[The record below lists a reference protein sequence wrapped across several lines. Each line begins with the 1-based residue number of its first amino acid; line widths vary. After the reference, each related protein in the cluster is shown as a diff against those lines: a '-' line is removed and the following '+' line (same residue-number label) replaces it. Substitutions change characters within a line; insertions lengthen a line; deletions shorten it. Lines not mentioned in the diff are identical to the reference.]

1 MFTHTVTPTDLATRL
16 GRSGTT
22 SPDAEVQ
29 HCLDV
34 AVALLTDA
42 TEAAFREIPEA
53 VCNDMV
59 IRVAR
64 SVWENAK
71 RQHGGVAT
79 TQLGG
84 ETAVRTPRDPL
95 AVVKP
100 YLARYVVPL

>member
-1 MFTHTVTPTDLATRL
+1 MAFTTTVTAAQLAAAL
-16 GRSGTT
+16 GIRDT
-22 SPDAEVQ
+22 SDGEVAR
-29 HCLDV
+29 CLAV

-42 TEAAFREIPEA
+42 TAAAFRPIPA
-53 VCNDMV
+53 TVCDDMV
-59 IRVAR
+59 IRVGR

-100 YLARYVVPL
+100 YLASYVVPL